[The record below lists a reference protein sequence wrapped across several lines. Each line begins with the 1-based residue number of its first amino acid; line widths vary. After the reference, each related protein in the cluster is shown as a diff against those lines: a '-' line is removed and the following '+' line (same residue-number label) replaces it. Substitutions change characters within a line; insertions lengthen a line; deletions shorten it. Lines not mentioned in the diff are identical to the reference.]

1 MNKLEK
7 LIEDGFKVRIQSSS
21 KFCLT
26 IDNTTPSMSFNS
38 DSVEEA
44 IDSAYDFVGKQRK
57 VEDIAEREKDKE
69 IEKDKEREKE
79 EKQEKDEKDK
89 EKEEEK
95 QLSEIIIQ
103 VSKTKEIKID
113 EDILNKESKTTTSIR
128 THTDVCEKFKDFAEA
143 HQEFK
148 SMDLISMA
156 LLEYIE
162 KYKEKDE
169 NKEEDNDKEKSKDKQ
184 KNKDLPL

>member
-7 LIEDGFKVRIQSSS
+7 LIDDGFKVRIQSSS

-44 IDSAYDFVGKQRK
+44 VDLAYEFVGKQKK
-57 VEDIAEREKDKE
+57 VEDIAEREKEKE
-69 IEKDKEREKE
+69 IDKKKEEVIEKGKEQEKEKE
-79 EKQEKDEKDK
+79 EKEDK
-89 EKEEEK
+89 EDREEEK
-95 QLSEIIIQ
+95 RLSEIIIK
-103 VSKTKEIKID
+103 VSKTQEIKID
-113 EDILNKESKTTTSIR
+113 QDILNRESKTTTSIR

-162 KYKEKDE
+162 KYKE
-169 NKEEDNDKEKSKDKQ
+169 NEK
-184 KNKDLPL
+184 

>member
-7 LIEDGFKVRIQSSS
+7 LIDDGFKVRIQSSS

-44 IDSAYDFVGKQRK
+44 VDLAYDFVGKQKK
-57 VEDIAEREKDKE
+57 VEEIAEK
-69 IEKDKEREKE
+69 EKE
-79 EKQEKDEKDK
+79 EERERGKEKVKEEEK

-95 QLSEIIIQ
+95 QISEIIIQ
-103 VSKTKEIKID
+103 VSKTQEIKID
-113 EDILNKESKTTTSIR
+113 EDILNRESKTTTSIR
-128 THTDVCEKFKDFAEA
+128 THTDVCEKFKDFAEM

-148 SMDLISMA
+148 SVDLISMA

-162 KYKEKDE
+162 KYKEK
-169 NKEEDNDKEKSKDKQ
+169 KEEKEEEKDKEDKNKDKDKQ
-184 KNKDLPL
+184 KEDKEK